1 MSCWWCFSDSGM
13 RMARL
18 FHCVSTELNQVR
30 SPGGL
35 LALSLSL
42 SLYISFS
49 FFLWKFISQ
58 EIGKRPLGWSM
69 CSSAHDLSYTWKK
82 RKENCISFP
91 IFLSFSLSLSSPSFL
106 SFGCW
111 RTFITRLGSSF
122 FVFHSF
128 ILFEFDFFS
137 RSTLSVRFRVDPSV
151 FWLFD

>member
-1 MSCWWCFSDSGM
+1 
-13 RMARL
+13 MARL

-69 CSSAHDLSYTWKK
+69 CSSAHDLSYT
-82 RKENCISFP
+82 
-91 IFLSFSLSLSSPSFL
+91 
-106 SFGCW
+106 
-111 RTFITRLGSSF
+111 
-122 FVFHSF
+122 
-128 ILFEFDFFS
+128 
-137 RSTLSVRFRVDPSV
+137 
-151 FWLFD
+151 